1 MLNFVNIIALFI
13 GIVGALV
20 IFVGVVQAVIM
31 LIKYWGT
38 KHRPS
43 EEGPRLDH
51 IRLDLGRYIIIALE
65 FFIAK
70 DIIETLVVPS
80 WTEIGMLAVIVAVR
94 TLLSFFLTKELH
106 QIEHQKIEHRRI
118 DAGLN

>member
-1 MLNFVNIIALFI
+1 MLEFINIVALFI
-13 GIVGALV
+13 GIIGALV
-20 IFVGVVQAVIM
+20 IIVGIIQAVIM
-31 LIKYWGT
+31 LVKYWAT

-70 DIIETLVVPS
+70 DIIETLVLPS
-80 WTEIGMLAVIVAVR
+80 WSELGMLAVIVTVR
-94 TLLSFFLTKELH
+94 TLLSYFLTKELH
-106 QIEHQKIEHRRI
+106 MIEHQKIEHRRI
-118 DAGLN
+118 DAGLS